1 MKLRRIFLLVQL
13 IKHVKNVGT
22 KSMHSKRKRKSIG
35 DEESIIYKECWYKD
49 ERLKWLLICG
59 LLKLP
64 SNHGWKAS
72 HHTLIT
78 L

>member
-35 DEESIIYKECWYKD
+35 DEN
-49 ERLKWLLICG
+49 RLFIKNVGTKMRDLSG
-59 LLKLP
+59 
-64 SNHGWKAS
+64 
-72 HHTLIT
+72 
-78 L
+78 